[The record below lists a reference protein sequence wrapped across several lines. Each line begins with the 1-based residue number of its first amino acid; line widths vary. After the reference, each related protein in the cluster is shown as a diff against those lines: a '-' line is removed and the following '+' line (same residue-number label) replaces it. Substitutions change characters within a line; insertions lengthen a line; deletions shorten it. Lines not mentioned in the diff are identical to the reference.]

1 MKDDKAKETFN
12 SPIFS
17 FLQQLGRAMKEGSGK
32 EIEKV
37 MDTTLRKIENYYTT
51 K

>member
-1 MKDDKAKETFN
+1 MKVDKAKETFN

-17 FLQQLGRAMKEGSGK
+17 FLQQLGRAMRKGSGK

-37 MDTTLRKIENYYTT
+37 MDTTLKIGIAHV
-51 K
+51 